1 MVYQSEKLTLNS
13 VMDVFKGDVN
23 DVVICENVKDG
34 RSTYYTLLIIKK
46 HDITKK
52 IIRLFEH
59 AKDNNGFSVDMFSVR
74 NDFCIAFEYVK
85 ERRLD
90 SFYMPEEM
98 PLDICEKICL
108 SLLIQCMTT
117 KLPYPILYLILEQ
130 NQIHLLQDNT
140 VSLGYCIDLQ
150 GIDEEVDEAKCAMK
164 CALIIRGLLEKKKL
178 RNNISYNL
186 LLKKIPKQRY
196 KTFREIY
203 KDILL
208 SSSSTQKRTIRQKV
222 KDVWARNK
230 GAAFRTCM
238 IMAMA
243 LAGLALMMIVSQA
256 IWGDIPLL
264 RFFSNSFEQIGTE
277 LLVK

>member
-1 MVYQSEKLTLNS
+1 MVYQSENLTLNS
-13 VMDVFKGDVN
+13 VMDVFKGDAN
-23 DVVICENVKDG
+23 DVVICESVKDG
-34 RSTYYTLLIIKK
+34 RSTYYTLLVIKN

-52 IIRLFEH
+52 IIKLFEH
-59 AKDNNGFSVDMFSVR
+59 AKDNNGFYVDMFSVR
-74 NDFCIAFEYVK
+74 NDFCMAFEYVK

-98 PLDICEKICL
+98 SLDTCEKICL

-130 NQIHLLQDNT
+130 KQIHLLQDDT
-140 VSLGYCIDLQ
+140 VSFGYCIDLQ
-150 GIDEEVDEAKCAMK
+150 SIDEEVDEAKCAMK

-178 RNNISYNL
+178 KNNISYNL

-208 SSSSTQKRTIRQKV
+208 SSSSTQKRTMGQRV

-230 GAAFRTCM
+230 GTAFRTCM
-238 IMAMA
+238 IMAMV
-243 LAGLALMMIVSQA
+243 LAGLALIMIISQA
-256 IWGDIPLL
+256 IWEDIPLL